1 MIIFLIWLAGAVVSV
16 VILMFLLK
24 SNRGKITES
33 DIWTDFFISLPSWLT
48 LFVILI
54 VLADDHAGRKRKK
67 QCE

>member
-1 MIIFLIWLAGAVVSV
+1 MIIFLIWLAGAVVSF

-24 SNRGKITES
+24 SNRGKITEN

-48 LFVILI
+48 LLVILI
-54 VLADDHAGRKRKK
+54 VLAEYHHSGGKK